1 MDNLKISPQKPLIP
15 PTFNNTIVAGD
26 LPPFTN
32 NPIIIGMPPPM
43 PNDDDYNIID
53 DTVNQ
58 YSFIHPFT
66 IQIQTS
72 HVLVPKIFN
81 QNQIIEGR
89 EVTLKGDSGE
99 RYLRYQM
106 PPATGSGDMHSN
118 IYIPMSYLTKN
129 DTPKS
134 TAAEKNNAMYV
145 FFGFVAF
152 VLILGTIV
160 IKFK

>member
-1 MDNLKISPQKPLIP
+1 MDKLKKSPDKPLIP
-15 PTFNNTIVAGD
+15 PV
-26 LPPFTN
+26 TN

-43 PNDDDYNIID
+43 VTDDSYVIVD

-66 IQIQTS
+66 AKIQTS
-72 HVLVPKIFN
+72 NVLLDKIFN
-81 QNQIIEGR
+81 ENQIIDGR
-89 EVTLKGDSGE
+89 EVTIKGDSGE
-99 RYLRYQM
+99 KYVRYQL
-106 PPATGSGDMHSN
+106 PPETGSGDMHKN

-134 TAAEKNNAMYV
+134 TTDEKNNAMYV

-152 VLILGTIV
+152 VVILAAIV